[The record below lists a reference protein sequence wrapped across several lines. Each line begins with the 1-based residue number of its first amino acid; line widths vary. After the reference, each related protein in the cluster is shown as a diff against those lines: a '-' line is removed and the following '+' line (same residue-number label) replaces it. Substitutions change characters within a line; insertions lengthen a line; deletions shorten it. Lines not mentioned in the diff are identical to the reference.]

1 MEGVMATGTATRGVS
16 LLHAAL
22 LVTTAL
28 VLSIGSP
35 AWARVGVTSGAD
47 GDPLGKPPNENERV
61 LRIGIDVQANELI
74 TTNANDRAHLVFLD
88 GSALT
93 VGPNAQLTIDKFV
106 YDPNTQRGEL
116 AINASK
122 GVLRLVGGKISK
134 TNAITITTPSS
145 TIGIR
150 GGITI
155 LSVTQVQ
162 TIAAFVFGN
171 SMTVTAG
178 GQTQTATRAG
188 SQVTT
193 NAGGAPGKSSL
204 FNTGGLTAAL
214 SALEGGSSNNNN
226 SADQSA
232 QSSGFSGKN
241 SGQPPTNTPNFNQNG
256 PPNTTNNALT
266 NTVSNTNPAS
276 QPLGNSTPQNQKTPT
291 TTTST
296 TTTSTTTT
304 STTTTSTTTTSTTNT
319 PTTNNNNPPPSGP
332 TRTSQTLTGFTSG
345 VTLVVRRTEGGDYVP
360 VPDPQRLGLLK
371 PGQISITT
379 DAANSQAKATIVV
392 HDFNSSHH
400 DYDHHHSSTA
410 TFQLGGNGFA
420 DDKTYAIGTSTD
432 PLHQS
437 TLRTGDHTRRLN
449 DATFLASAGAAPVPL
464 PSNPGCTC
472 EFLSWGS
479 WASIVPDA
487 HDSSKATEVLGNYVV
502 GRAPLVP
509 LPMTGSAT
517 YTGFMSGIAQQ
528 GSNPRYAATGS
539 YQNIWNFQYGRGAFT
554 GNFDGKNY
562 SGMTYGT
569 GSTTFAGNFNSS
581 GGYHRSGSLSGG
593 FFSSPSDIAGR
604 PPAYQAGTFS
614 IGNARSYY
622 QATGIFAG
630 QH

>member
-1 MEGVMATGTATRGVS
+1 MEGVMATCTATGGR
-16 LLHAAL
+16 LLLLRAAL
-22 LVTTAL
+22 LLTTGL

-47 GDPLGKPPNENERV
+47 GDPLGKPPNENERI

-74 TTNANDRAHLVFLD
+74 TTAANDRAHLVFID
-88 GSALT
+88 GSSLT
-93 VGPNAQLTIDKFV
+93 VGPNARLTIDRFV
-106 YDPNTQRGEL
+106 FDPSTQKGEL

-155 LSVTQVQ
+155 LSVTEVQ
-162 TIAAFVFGN
+162 TIAGFVFGN

-188 SQVTT
+188 SEVTT
-193 NAGGAPGKSSL
+193 NAGGSPGTPTL
-204 FNTGGLTAAL
+204 FKTGGLTAAL
-214 SALEGGSSNNNN
+214 SQLEGASSNNNN

-232 QSSGFSGKN
+232 QSSGFSSKN
-241 SGQPPTNTPNFNQNG
+241 SGQPPGSPPNFNQNG
-256 PPNTTNNALT
+256 PPNTTNNTLT
-266 NTVSNTNPAS
+266 NSVSNSNPAS
-276 QPLGNSTPQNQKTPT
+276 QPLGNSTAQNQKTPT
-291 TTTST
+291 TTTLT
-296 TTTSTTTT
+296 TTTPTTTT
-304 STTTTSTTTTSTTNT
+304 PTTTTPTTTT
-319 PTTNNNNPPPSGP
+319 PTTNPPTTNPPTNGP

-345 VTLVVRRTEGGDYVP
+345 VTLMVRREEGEYVP

-392 HDFNSSHH
+392 HDFDSSSHH
-400 DYDHHHSSTA
+400 HQSSTA

-420 DDKTYAIGTSTD
+420 DDKTYVSGTD
-432 PLHQS
+432 PSHSS
-437 TLRTGDHTRRLN
+437 TLRTGNHTRPLN
-449 DATFLASAGAAPVPL
+449 DATLLASAGAIPVPL
-464 PSNPGCTC
+464 PNNPGCTC

-479 WASIVPDA
+479 WASSVPDA
-487 HDSSKATEVLGNYVV
+487 HDSSKATQVLGYYVV

-517 YTGFMSGIAQQ
+517 YTGFMTGIAQK
-528 GSNPRYAATGS
+528 GSNPQYTATGS
-539 YQNIWNFQYGRGAFT
+539 YNNDWNFRYGRGAFT
-554 GNFDGKNY
+554 GNFDGRNY

-569 GSTTFAGNFNSS
+569 GGTTFAGNFNSTGGGFRRS
-581 GGYHRSGSLSGG
+581 GGLNGG
-593 FFSSPSDIAGR
+593 FFSAPTDTAGR
-604 PPAYQAGTFS
+604 PPAYQAGAFS

-630 QH
+630 QR